1 MAQQAMAR
9 QEGVIKFQLT
19 YQPGS
24 ALGLPQLHTLNRWR
38 AILYHHRLI
47 GQDPARYGGYGY
59 GNLSCRIPPFDVPPD
74 ARRFLIS
81 GTQTGHLAALGP
93 EHYALI
99 LAAKPEENR
108 IDATGPIRPS
118 SESLTHS
125 AVYAVDPAIHWVFHA
140 HSPAIWQ
147 QAAARNLPT
156 TEPDVAYGTPE
167 MAAAVQ
173 QLFAETDVAARRIF
187 VMGGHEDGVVAFG
200 PTAASAGQT
209 LLDALYAAT

>member
-1 MAQQAMAR
+1 MAQ
-9 QEGVIKFQLT
+9 QEGVIKFQLS
-19 YQPGS
+19 YQPS
-24 ALGLPQLHTLNRWR
+24 PALGFPVLHTLNGWR

-59 GNLSCRIPPFDVPPD
+59 GNLSCRIPPYAASPS

-81 GTQTGHLAALGP
+81 GTQTGELTVLDA

-99 LAAKPEENR
+99 LAAHPAENH

-140 HSPAIWQ
+140 HSPTIWR
-147 QAAARNLPT
+147 QAATYNLPT
-156 TEPDVAYGTPE
+156 TAPDIAYGTPE
-167 MAAAVQ
+167 MAGAVA
-173 QLFAETDVAARRIF
+173 QLFIDTDVAVRRIF
-187 VMGGHEDGVVAFG
+187 VMGGHEDGVISFG
-200 PTAASAGQT
+200 PTAADAGRT